1 LTTEQY
7 IEQLKLTATK
17 LQSGKALQVAA
28 QNVHADRVER
38 IFDKGTVARGYNST
52 KEVWIENKFVT
63 GGRNN
68 GKTGKATKT
77 SYFKSY
83 KDYKGAIGFNNSY
96 VNFRV
101 TNDLQSDFAN
111 SQVSSGTGKPDAGE
125 VIKVNNSLFVEKLR
139 SQENIDK
146 LEGNIKRFG
155 NFVAFTSGERTKFN
169 NILKQELI
177 ATLRGE
183 R

>member
-7 IEQLKLTATK
+7 IAQLKATATK
-17 LQSGKALQVAA
+17 LQSGAALQRAA
-28 QNVHADRVER
+28 QDVHADRVKR
-38 IFDKGTVARGYNST
+38 IFDDGSVARGYNST
-52 KEVWIENKFVT
+52 DEVWIENKYV
-63 GGRNN
+63 RNN
-68 GKTGKATKT
+68 RNKGKTGKAVKT

-83 KDYKGAIGFNNSY
+83 KDFKGAIGFNPNS

-101 TNDLQSDFAN
+101 TNDLQMDFAN
-111 SQVSSGTGKPDAGE
+111 SQVNPNSGSPDSGQ
-125 VIKVNNSLFVEKLR
+125 VIKVNNALFVEKLR

-146 LEGNIKRFG
+146 LNGNKKRFG
-155 NFVAFTSGERTKFN
+155 NFVAFTSAEREKFN

>member
-1 LTTEQY
+1 MTTDQY

-17 LQSGKALQVAA
+17 LQSGAALQRAA
-28 QNVHADRVER
+28 QSVHADRVER
-38 IFDKGTVARGYNST
+38 IFDKGSVARGYNST
-52 KEVWIENKFVT
+52 KEVWIENKYVRT
-63 GGRNN
+63 NRNN

-83 KDYKGAIGFNNSY
+83 KDFKGAIGFNPNS

-101 TNDLQSDFAN
+101 TNDLQMDFAN
-111 SQVSSGTGKPDAGE
+111 SQVNPNSGGADAGQ

-139 SQENIDK
+139 SKENIEK
-146 LEGNIKRFG
+146 LNGNIARFG
-155 NFVAFTSGERTKFN
+155 NFVAFTSAEREKFN